1 MVGGSKAT
9 SLESE
14 DGSTGSSDPSKKHR
28 KDEAEAS
35 QTDRKN
41 PLGPKPLVSFSSD
54 GSLNVQR
61 VSAT

>member
-1 MVGGSKAT
+1 MEGGSKRIVGGSKAT

-41 PLGPKPLVSFSSD
+41 PLGAFGVL
-54 GSLNVQR
+54 
-61 VSAT
+61 